1 MARQIKLVQ
10 VPPTRR
16 ARRSTVTPLTPPTP
30 LTLTP
35 RPSPAP
41 ALSSQ
46 DTLDRLRR
54 VDPRM
59 AKAIDHLITA
69 LRKVGA
75 K

>member
-16 ARRSTVTPLTPPTP
+16 ARRSNPTLLTP

-35 RPSPAP
+35 RPLPAP
-41 ALSSQ
+41 SSQ
-46 DTLDRLRR
+46 QTLDRLRR
-54 VDPRM
+54 EAPRM
-59 AKAIDHLITA
+59 AKAIDQLIDA

>member
-16 ARRSTVTPLTPPTP
+16 ARRSTMTPPTP

-59 AKAIDHLITA
+59 AKAIDHLINA